1 MIQELTK
8 PQTWAEILI
17 LAVAFYFILN
27 FVRGT
32 RGAGILKGIVF
43 LFIVTFLG
51 ALFLAERFHL
61 ENIQRMLTWI
71 LSGSAIAIIVLFA
84 PELRRGL
91 SHLAQTRILSPFL
104 RSQSS
109 GIIDELANAAV
120 KLSKNRIGALVAIE
134 RDVGL
139 GEYVE
144 HGCRIDAA
152 LTSELLESLFYPG
165 SALHDGAVIVQHDRV
180 AAAGCLL
187 PLTDDTSLSKSMG
200 TRHRAAIGISE
211 ETDAIALV
219 VSEETG
225 RISIAVKGKLTGDLT
240 RESLEKLLTELYSRG
255 DRPTIGVR
263 KQAKPGEQPPDAGTV
278 PKTPPVVS
286 GGGNGSAKEPGA
298 SEQPA
303 KDPPQE
309 GRGGT
314 EPEAGKDTAAAA
326 FARAA
331 AELAESERP
340 VVKEKK
346 SESKKREKK
355 TSDSSSIGEEKTA

>member
-1 MIQELTK
+1 MIEELKK
-8 PQTWAEILI
+8 PQSWAEILI
-17 LAVAFYFILN
+17 LAVAFFFILN

-43 LFIVTFLG
+43 LFIITFLG
-51 ALFLAERFHL
+51 ALFLSERLHL
-61 ENIQRMLTWI
+61 ENIQRILTWL

-91 SHLAQTRILSPFL
+91 SHLAQSRILSPFL

-109 GIIDELANAAV
+109 GIVDELANAAV

-200 TRHRAAIGISE
+200 TRHRAAIGVSE

-225 RISIAVKGKLTGDLT
+225 RISVAVRGKLTSDLT
-240 RESLEKLLTELYSRG
+240 RESLEKLLSELYSRG
-255 DRPTIGVR
+255 DRSTLAFR
-263 KQAKPGEQPPDAGTV
+263 KTNSGEPPALGPVKPIPPE
-278 PKTPPVVS
+278 VS
-286 GGGNGSAKEPGA
+286 PAGNGSAREPGA
-298 SEQPA
+298 PEQNSGDA
-303 KDPPQE
+303 KKD
-309 GRGGT
+309 
-314 EPEAGKDTAAAA
+314 GKDSSPSRPGDEPAASA
-326 FARAA
+326 FTRAA

-340 VVKEKK
+340 PEKK
-346 SESKKREKK
+346 KSGDSKKIAKK
-355 TSDSSSIGEEKTA
+355 SAESGMGEEKTA

>member
-1 MIQELTK
+1 MIEELRK
-8 PQTWAEILI
+8 PQSWAEILI
-17 LAVAFYFILN
+17 LAVAFYFILGA
-27 FVRGT
+27 VRGT

-51 ALFLAERFHL
+51 ALFLAERFRL
-61 ENIQRMLTWI
+61 ENIQRMLTWL
-71 LSGSAIAIIVLFA
+71 LSGSTIAIIVLFA
-84 PELRRGL
+84 PEMRRGL
-91 SHLAQTRILSPFL
+91 SLLAQSRMLSPFL

-134 RDVGL
+134 RDIGL

-144 HGCRIDAA
+144 HGVRIDAA

-211 ETDAIALV
+211 ETDAVALV

-225 RISIAVKGKLTGDLT
+225 RISVAVRGKLSGELN
-240 RESLEKLLTELYSRG
+240 RESLEKLLSELYSRG
-255 DRPTIGVR
+255 DRTSPSVR
-263 KQAKPGEQPPDAGTV
+263 KKAAEVAAGSAAPPPDKPA
-278 PKTPPVVS
+278 KTPNTGLPAAAAAKT
-286 GGGNGSAKEPGA
+286 GNGQNLPH
-298 SEQPA
+298 PA
-303 KDPPQE
+303 LAE
-309 GRGGT
+309 T
-314 EPEAGKDTAAAA
+314 EPEAEAPA
-326 FARAA
+326 
-331 AELAESERP
+331 P
-340 VVKEKK
+340 V
-346 SESKKREKK
+346 REKK
-355 TSDSSSIGEEKTA
+355 GDSKKIKKPAEPLPGEEQSA

>member
-17 LAVAFYFILN
+17 LAIAFYFILN

-109 GIIDELANAAV
+109 GVIDELANAAV

-255 DRPTIGVR
+255 DRPTLGIR
-263 KQAKPGEQPPDAGTV
+263 KPKAGEAPPEAGSV
-278 PKTPPVVS
+278 PKPPPAAS
-286 GGGNGSAKEPGA
+286 PGGNGSAKEPGA
-298 SEQPA
+298 SEKPA
-303 KDPPQE
+303 KDPPPE
-309 GRGGT
+309 GRSGT
-314 EPEAGKDTAAAA
+314 APDPGKDTAAAA

-331 AELAESERP
+331 AELTEPERP

-355 TSDSSSIGEEKTA
+355 SSEPSIGEEKTA

>member
-1 MIQELTK
+1 MISELLK
-8 PQTWAEILI
+8 PQSWAEILI
-17 LAVAFYFILN
+17 LAVAFFFILN

-51 ALFLAERFHL
+51 ALFLAERFQL

-104 RSQSS
+104 RTQSS
-109 GIIDELANAAV
+109 GIVDELANAAV

-240 RESLEKLLTELYSRG
+240 RESLEKHLTELYTRG
-255 DRPTIGVR
+255 DRPAPSTR
-263 KQAKPGEQPPDAGTV
+263 KGKPGEPPDAGTV
-278 PKTPPVVS
+278 QKPPTPSS
-286 GGGNGSAKEPGA
+286 GDGNGSAKEPGA
-298 SEQPA
+298 PDKPA
-303 KDPPQE
+303 DTTPKAEDKTDREP
-309 GRGGT
+309 GR
-314 EPEAGKDTAAAA
+314 DTAAAA

-331 AELAESERP
+331 AELAEAERP
-340 VVKEKK
+340 PNGKDKK
-346 SESKKREKK
+346 GESKKREKK
-355 TSDSSSIGEEKTA
+355 AADSAMGEEKTA

>member
-1 MIQELTK
+1 MISALKTPES
-8 PQTWAEILI
+8 WIEIVI
-17 LAVAFYFILN
+17 LAIAFYFILN
-27 FVRGT
+27 AVRGT

-51 ALFLAERFHL
+51 ALFLAEKFQL
-61 ENIQRMLTWI
+61 ENIQRILTFI
-71 LSGSAIAIIVLFA
+71 LAGSPIAIIILFA

-91 SHLAQTRILSPFL
+91 THLAQTRILSPFL

-139 GEYVE
+139 AEYVE
-144 HGCRIDAA
+144 HGCRLDAA

-225 RISIAVKGKLTGDLT
+225 RISVAVKGKLTGDLT
-240 RESLEKLLTELYSRG
+240 RESLVKLLTDLYSRA
-255 DRPTIGVR
+255 DRPTLAIR
-263 KQAKPGEQPPDAGTV
+263 KTKSEAAPAAA
-278 PKTPPVVS
+278 
-286 GGGNGSAKEPGA
+286 GGNGSGPETPKAV
-298 SEQPA
+298 
-303 KDPPQE
+303 
-309 GRGGT
+309 
-314 EPEAGKDTAAAA
+314 PEAAKGGNG
-326 FARAA
+326 
-331 AELAESERP
+331 ELPHPALTEKEDEKP
-340 VVKEKK
+340 EKPTPPAPEKK
-346 SESKKREKK
+346 SESKKYKK
-355 TSDSSSIGEEKTA
+355 PPDSVGEEKLA

>member
-1 MIQELTK
+1 MIEELRK
-8 PQTWAEILI
+8 PQSWAEILI
-17 LAVAFYFILN
+17 LAVAFFFILN

-51 ALFLAERFHL
+51 ALFLAERFQL

-104 RSQSS
+104 RTQSS
-109 GIIDELANAAV
+109 GIVDELANAAV

-225 RISIAVKGKLTGDLT
+225 RISVAVKGKLTSDLT
-240 RESLEKLLTELYSRG
+240 RESLEKHLTELYSRG
-255 DRPTIGVR
+255 DRPAPSTR
-263 KQAKPGEQPPDAGTV
+263 KGKPGEPPDAGAV
-278 PKTPPVVS
+278 QKPPPAS
-286 GGGNGSAKEPGA
+286 SPGGNGSTKEPGA
-298 SEQPA
+298 TDKPA
-303 KDPPQE
+303 GDAPKAGDGP
-309 GRGGT
+309 GR
-314 EPEAGKDTAAAA
+314 EPGRDTAAAA

-331 AELAESERP
+331 AELAEADRSNG
-340 VVKEKK
+340 KDKK
-346 SESKKREKK
+346 SESKRRDRK
-355 TSDSSSIGEEKTA
+355 SADSSLGEEKSA

>member
-1 MIQELTK
+1 MIEELRK

-17 LAVAFYFILN
+17 LAVAFFFILGA
-27 FVRGT
+27 VRGT

-109 GIIDELANAAV
+109 GIVDELANAAV

-134 RDVGL
+134 RDIGL
-139 GEYVE
+139 GEYIE

-165 SALHDGAVIVQHDRV
+165 SALHDGAVIIQHDRV

-211 ETDAIALV
+211 ETDAIALI

-225 RISIAVKGKLTGDLT
+225 RISIAVKGKLTGELT
-240 RESLEKLLTELYSRG
+240 RESLEKLLGELYARG
-255 DRPTIGVR
+255 DRP
-263 KQAKPGEQPPDAGTV
+263 PPDAGTV
-278 PKTPPVVS
+278 GKTPPVKS
-286 GGGNGSAKEPGA
+286 PGGNGAAKEPG
-298 SEQPA
+298 PA
-303 KDPPQE
+303 KTPPADAPKPEGGAAAPDREE
-309 GRGGT
+309 GR
-314 EPEAGKDTAAAA
+314 EAAASA

-331 AELAESERP
+331 AELAEADRVP
-340 VVKEKK
+340 DKEKK

-355 TSDSSSIGEEKTA
+355 AAADASRGGEKTA

>member
-1 MIQELTK
+1 MKQELLK
-8 PQTWAEILI
+8 PESWVEILI
-17 LAVAFYFILN
+17 LAVAFHFILN
-27 FVRGT
+27 AVRGT

-43 LFIVTFLG
+43 LFIGTFLG

-91 SHLAQTRILSPFL
+91 SHLAQTRMLSPFL

-225 RISIAVKGKLTGDLT
+225 RISVAVKGKLTGDLT
-240 RESLEKLLTELYSRG
+240 RESLEKLLTDLYSRA
-255 DRPTIGVR
+255 DRPTLGIR
-263 KQAKPGEQPPDAGTV
+263 KARPGEPPEAGTV
-278 PKTPPVVS
+278 PKAVPPQAS
-286 GGGNGSAKEPGA
+286 PGGNGSAKEPGA
-298 SEQPA
+298 PKAPGDA
-303 KDPPQE
+303 KKDDGAKPDESP
-309 GRGGT
+309 GGV
-314 EPEAGKDTAAAA
+314 

-331 AELAESERP
+331 AELAGD
-340 VVKEKK
+340 EKPEPRK
-346 SESKKREKK
+346 SESKKRDKK
-355 TSDSSSIGEEKTA
+355 PVDPVGEEKTA

>member
-1 MIQELTK
+1 MIQELLK
-8 PQTWAEILI
+8 PQSWAEILI
-17 LAVAFYFILN
+17 LAVAFFFILN

-61 ENIQRMLTWI
+61 ENIQRMLTWL
-71 LSGSAIAIIVLFA
+71 LSGSTIAIIVLFA
-84 PELRRGL
+84 PEMRRGL
-91 SHLAQTRILSPFL
+91 SLLAQSRMLSPFL

-134 RDVGL
+134 RDIGL

-144 HGCRIDAA
+144 HGVRIDAA

-165 SALHDGAVIVQHDRV
+165 SALHDGAVIVQHDRG

-225 RISIAVKGKLTGDLT
+225 RISVAVKGKLTGDLT
-240 RESLEKLLTELYSRG
+240 RESLVKTLSDLYSRG
-255 DRPTIGVR
+255 DRAPASTR
-263 KQAKPGEQPPDAGTV
+263 KTLPEAAAGAPEPPVELPKRVTPPATPVAVPKPGNGLNMPHPALGEPEEESGPPKKKGDSKRV
-278 PKTPPVVS
+278 PKKPLE
-286 GGGNGSAKEPGA
+286 AD
-298 SEQPA
+298 
-303 KDPPQE
+303 KDE
-309 GRGGT
+309 
-314 EPEAGKDTAAAA
+314 EATA
-326 FARAA
+326 
-331 AELAESERP
+331 
-340 VVKEKK
+340 
-346 SESKKREKK
+346 
-355 TSDSSSIGEEKTA
+355 

>member
-1 MIQELTK
+1 MIEELRK
-8 PQTWAEILI
+8 PQSWAEILI
-17 LAVAFYFILN
+17 LTVAFYFILGA
-27 FVRGT
+27 VRGT
-32 RGAGILKGIVF
+32 RGAGILKGIIF

-61 ENIQRMLTWI
+61 ENIQRMLTWL
-71 LSGSAIAIIVLFA
+71 LSGSTIAIIVLFA
-84 PELRRGL
+84 PEMRRGL
-91 SHLAQTRILSPFL
+91 SLLAQSRMLSPFL

-134 RDVGL
+134 RDIGL

-144 HGCRIDAA
+144 HGVRIDAA

-225 RISIAVKGKLTGDLT
+225 RISVAVKGKLTGDLT
-240 RESLEKLLTELYSRG
+240 RESLVKTLSELYSRG
-255 DRPTIGVR
+255 DRAPASTRKAAPEAAPGSPELPADPPKRATPPPTP
-263 KQAKPGEQPPDAGTV
+263 AALPKPGP
-278 PKTPPVVS
+278 
-286 GGGNGSAKEPGA
+286 GNGVNMPH
-298 SEQPA
+298 PA
-303 KDPPQE
+303 L
-309 GRGGT
+309 G
-314 EPEAGKDTAAAA
+314 EPEEESGPPKKKGDSKKLPRKPLESGKDEEATA
-326 FARAA
+326 
-331 AELAESERP
+331 
-340 VVKEKK
+340 
-346 SESKKREKK
+346 
-355 TSDSSSIGEEKTA
+355 

>member
-1 MIQELTK
+1 MIEELRK
-8 PQTWAEILI
+8 PQSWAEILI
-17 LAVAFYFILN
+17 LAVAFYFILGA
-27 FVRGT
+27 VRGT
-32 RGAGILKGIVF
+32 RGAGILKGIIF

-51 ALFLAERFHL
+51 ALFLAERFQL
-61 ENIQRMLTWI
+61 ENIQRMLTWL
-71 LSGSAIAIIVLFA
+71 LSGSTIAIIVLFA
-84 PELRRGL
+84 PEMRRGL
-91 SHLAQTRILSPFL
+91 SLLAQSRMLSPFL

-134 RDVGL
+134 RDIGL

-144 HGCRIDAA
+144 HGVRIDAT

-225 RISIAVKGKLTGDLT
+225 RISVAVKGKLAGDLT
-240 RESLEKLLTELYSRG
+240 RESLVKTLSELYSRG
-255 DRPTIGVR
+255 DRAPMSTRKAAGDLPGDTPKKGV
-263 KQAKPGEQPPDAGTV
+263 AIP
-278 PKTPPVVS
+278 TPPK
-286 GGGNGSAKEPGA
+286 AA
-298 SEQPA
+298 PA
-303 KDPPQE
+303 PNLPHPALDEGDADAEAEAPP
-309 GRGGT
+309 
-314 EPEAGKDTAAAA
+314 
-326 FARAA
+326 AR
-331 AELAESERP
+331 
-340 VVKEKK
+340 EKK
-346 SESKKREKK
+346 SDSKKMKK
-355 TSDSSSIGEEKTA
+355 PPSADGGEEATA

>member
-1 MIQELTK
+1 MIEELRK
-8 PQTWAEILI
+8 PQSWAEILI
-17 LAVAFYFILN
+17 LAVAFYFILGA
-27 FVRGT
+27 VRGT

-51 ALFLAERFHL
+51 ALFLAERFNL
-61 ENIQRMLTWI
+61 ENIQRMLTWL
-71 LSGSAIAIIVLFA
+71 LSGSTIAIIVLFA
-84 PELRRGL
+84 PEMRRGL
-91 SHLAQTRILSPFL
+91 SLLAQSRMLSPFL

-134 RDVGL
+134 RDIGL

-144 HGCRIDAA
+144 HGVRIDAA

-225 RISIAVKGKLTGDLT
+225 RISVAVKGKLAGDLT
-240 RESLEKLLTELYSRG
+240 RESLVKTLSELYSRG
-255 DRPTIGVR
+255 DRAPASTR
-263 KQAKPGEQPPDAGTV
+263 KAPSSGDLPAET
-278 PKTPPVVS
+278 PKRGMAIPTPPKATPAA
-286 GGGNGSAKEPGA
+286 NLPHPAL
-298 SEQPA
+298 SE
-303 KDPPQE
+303 E
-309 GRGGT
+309 S
-314 EPEAGKDTAAAA
+314 EPEAP
-326 FARAA
+326 
-331 AELAESERP
+331 LA
-340 VVKEKK
+340 
-346 SESKKREKK
+346 REKK
-355 TSDSSSIGEEKTA
+355 GDSKKVKKPSEPGGGEEATA

>member
-152 LTSELLESLFYPG
+152 LTSELLESHFYPG

-255 DRPTIGVR
+255 DRPTLGIR
-263 KQAKPGEQPPDAGTV
+263 KPKPGEQPPDAGTV
-278 PKTPPVVS
+278 PKTPPAAS
-286 GGGNGSAKEPGA
+286 PGGNGSSKEPG
-298 SEQPA
+298 SPDKPA
-303 KDPPQE
+303 KDPSPE
-309 GRGGT
+309 DRGGT
-314 EPEAGKDTAAAA
+314 EPEPGKDTAAAA

-331 AELAESERP
+331 AELSETERP

-346 SESKKREKK
+346 SDSKKREKK
-355 TSDSSSIGEEKTA
+355 SSESSSIGEEKTA

>member
-1 MIQELTK
+1 MIEELRK
-8 PQTWAEILI
+8 PQSWAEILI
-17 LAVAFYFILN
+17 LAVAFYFILGA
-27 FVRGT
+27 VRGT

-61 ENIQRMLTWI
+61 ENIQRMLAWL
-71 LSGSAIAIIVLFA
+71 LSGSTIAVIVLFA
-84 PELRRGL
+84 PEMRRGL
-91 SHLAQTRILSPFL
+91 SLLAQSRMLSPFL

-134 RDVGL
+134 RDIGL

-144 HGCRIDAA
+144 HGVRIDAA

-211 ETDAIALV
+211 ETDAVALV

-225 RISIAVKGKLTGDLT
+225 RISVAVRGKLTGELT
-240 RESLEKLLTELYSRG
+240 RESLEKVLSELYSRG
-255 DRPTIGVR
+255 DRQSPSVR
-263 KQAKPGEQPPDAGTV
+263 KKAPEASGSSAPPDKPDTPGSGLPAAAP
-278 PKTPPVVS
+278 PKT
-286 GGGNGSAKEPGA
+286 GNGQNLPHPALAEAEP
-298 SEQPA
+298 
-303 KDPPQE
+303 
-309 GRGGT
+309 
-314 EPEAGKDTAAAA
+314 EPEAV
-326 FARAA
+326 
-331 AELAESERP
+331 P
-340 VVKEKK
+340 PP
-346 SESKKREKK
+346 REKK
-355 TSDSSSIGEEKTA
+355 GDSKKIKKPAEPPPPAGEEQTA

>member
-1 MIQELTK
+1 MIPELKK
-8 PQTWAEILI
+8 PESWVEILI
-17 LAVAFYFILN
+17 LAVAFHFILN
-27 FVRGT
+27 AVRGT

-144 HGCRIDAA
+144 HGCRLDAA

-225 RISIAVKGKLTGDLT
+225 RISVAVKGKLTSDLT
-240 RESLEKLLTELYSRG
+240 RESLEKVLTDLYSRA
-255 DRPTIGVR
+255 DRPTLAIR
-263 KQAKPGEQPPDAGTV
+263 KTKPGEPPDAGTV
-278 PKTPPVVS
+278 GKPPNPTAS
-286 GGGNGSAKEPGA
+286 GGNGSAKEPGA
-298 SEQPA
+298 
-303 KDPPQE
+303 K
-309 GRGGT
+309 
-314 EPEAGKDTAAAA
+314 PEAPKAESGNGERPKSDDSAAAA

-331 AELAESERP
+331 AELASTEVP
-340 VVKEKK
+340 PVKEKK

-355 TSDSSSIGEEKTA
+355 PVDPIGEEKTA